1 MPKIQTSCPQ
11 CQQPIVAEIFQVVD
25 VKRNPQLKEVLLAGG
40 LNFAQCNACGFQGQ
54 LPIPMV
60 YHDAEKELLLTFS
73 PPDINITMEEKEKA
87 LAPMLKD
94 IIDNLVPEERKGYL
108 FQPQTMLTMNNLVKN
123 ILMGDGITEDMI
135 KQQQEKMS
143 LLDQLFSKDGG
154 ELIKTVRENN
164 SKIDREFFALFA
176 EIAQRILGSQ
186 DDKSIGKIQEIQEV
200 LMAESDV
207 GKEIWNESQEIQKA
221 KQSLEA
227 LGQNLTRD
235 SLLELIINSPND
247 QRAKAMAGLVR
258 PAMDYQ
264 FFQMFT
270 EKIENTDDEIRNEYI
285 NKRNLLL
292 KVTQEIDQ
300 QLEQRLAASRLII
313 DNIINNENPDEA
325 FLQNLGSID
334 QFFIQGLSAE
344 IEIAEKQELTERKA
358 KLENLLNKIQEL
370 TTPPEMKVLEK
381 LLDLVENEKKLN
393 DAVDEIDDQLSSE
406 LIDYL
411 TSILGQYE
419 ERLKGTSENDRQ
431 EIEDTLKKIKLVYN
445 SVLKRSMKMKLSAK

>member
-1 MPKIQTSCPQ
+1 
-11 CQQPIVAEIFQVVD
+11 
-25 VKRNPQLKEVLLAGG
+25 
-40 LNFAQCNACGFQGQ
+40 
-54 LPIPMV
+54 
-60 YHDAEKELLLTFS
+60 
-73 PPDINITMEEKEKA
+73 
-87 LAPMLKD
+87 
-94 IIDNLVPEERKGYL
+94 
-108 FQPQTMLTMNNLVKN
+108 
-123 ILMGDGITEDMI
+123 
-135 KQQQEKMS
+135 
-143 LLDQLFSKDGG
+143 
-154 ELIKTVRENN
+154 
-164 SKIDREFFALFA
+164 
-176 EIAQRILGSQ
+176 
-186 DDKSIGKIQEIQEV
+186 
-200 LMAESDV
+200 
-207 GKEIWNESQEIQKA
+207 
-221 KQSLEA
+221 
-227 LGQNLTRD
+227 
-235 SLLELIINSPND
+235 
-247 QRAKAMAGLVR
+247 
-258 PAMDYQ
+258 
-264 FFQMFT
+264 MFT
-270 EKIENTDDEIRNEYI
+270 EKIENTNDEIRNEYI

-313 DNIINNENPDEA
+313 DNIINNDNPDEA
-325 FLQNLGSID
+325 LLQNLGSID

-344 IEIAEKQELTERKA
+344 IEIAGKQKLTERKT

>member
-73 PPDINITMEEKEKA
+73 PPDINKTMEEKEKA

-227 LGQNLTRD
+227 LGQNLTRE

-270 EKIENTDDEIRNEYI
+270 EKIENTDNEIRNEYI

>member
-11 CQQPIVAEIFQVVD
+11 CQQPIVAEIFQVID
-25 VKRNPQLKEVLLAGG
+25 VNRNPQLKEVLLAGG

-54 LPIPMV
+54 LPIPLV

-73 PPDINITMEEKEKA
+73 PPDLNKTMEEKEKA

-94 IIDNLVPEERKGYL
+94 IIDNLIPEERKGYL

-143 LLDQLFSKDGG
+143 LLDQLFSKDG
-154 ELIKTVRENN
+154 EQLNKTVRENN
-164 SKIDREFFALFA
+164 SKIDREFFAMFA

-207 GKEIWNESQEIQKA
+207 GKEILNESQEIQKA
-221 KQSLEA
+221 RQSLEA
-227 LGQNLTRD
+227 LGQNLTRE

-247 QRAKAMAGLVR
+247 ERAKAMAGLVR

-313 DNIINNENPDEA
+313 DNIINNDNPDEA
-325 FLQNLGSID
+325 LLQNLGSID

-344 IEIAEKQELTERKA
+344 MEIAEKQKLTERKI

-381 LLDLVENEKKLN
+381 LLDVVENEKELN
-393 DAVDEIDDQLSSE
+393 DAVDEIDDQLSSQ

-411 TSILGQYE
+411 TSIIGQYE
-419 ERLKGTSENDRQ
+419 ERLKDTSENDRQ

>member
-227 LGQNLTRD
+227 LGQNLTRE

-270 EKIENTDDEIRNEYI
+270 EKIENTDNEIRNEYI